1 MFEKYTYEY
10 HIDDMLARVSDEI
23 DKREGSIIYDTLSP
37 TAVKFSETY
46 IDLDL
51 ILDEVFP
58 DTASRPYLIQHC
70 QTRGIAP
77 TPATSAIVKCEF
89 NMDVPIGSRFSFDKW
104 NFVITEKIDNYHFK
118 AQCEDTG
125 PISGK
130 GDMIPI
136 EYIEGLEYA
145 RLTEILINGED
156 VEETEA
162 LRERYFRS
170 FDAQAYGGN
179 RADYRE
185 KVPQLQDIGNI
196 KIKRVTETDKNI
208 YLTIVNSTFDGASEE
223 LVRTTQ
229 EAVDPVEHSGEGY
242 GIAPILHKVKVLG
255 VKPKAINIETKIFFQ
270 RDFTFEDMKS
280 QLEKALDE
288 YFLELNKTWS
298 DGVTLVVRI
307 AQIETRLL
315 GLDGVLDIADTKI
328 NGVASNLV
336 LGYDEIAKR
345 GELTNAK
352 V

>member
-1 MFEKYTYEY
+1 MFENYTFEY
-10 HIDDMLARVSDEI
+10 HINDMLARVLDEF

-37 TAVKFSETY
+37 TAVKFAETY

-51 ILDEVFP
+51 ILEEAFP
-58 DTASRPYLIQHC
+58 DTASRPYLIKHC
-70 QTRGIAP
+70 HTRGITP

-89 NMDVPIGSRFSFDKW
+89 NMDVPIGSRFNFDKW
-104 NFVITEKIDNYHFK
+104 NIIITEKIDNYHFK
-118 AQCEDTG
+118 GQCEETG
-125 PISGK
+125 PIGGS

-208 YLTIVNSTFDGASEE
+208 YLTIINSTYDGASEE
-223 LVRTTQ
+223 LIRATQ
-229 EAVDPVEHSGEGY
+229 EAVDPTDHSKEGY
-242 GIAPILHKVKVLG
+242 GIAPIGHKVKVLG
-255 VKPKAINIETKIFFQ
+255 VKDKVVNVETKIT
-270 RDFTFEDMKS
+270 FTDSFSFEDMKS

-315 GLDGVLDIADTKI
+315 ALDGVLDIADTKI

-336 LGYDEIAKR
+336 LEYDEIAKR